1 MPERLLIKVGGS
13 VLTEKGSKGMADCR
27 AIDLVAR
34 DIAGFPDTPLCLVH
48 GAGSFGHPEAHQY
61 RLAHGADRT
70 NRQGI
75 VLTHIAVSRL
85 NQMMVG
91 ALRDAGADAVGIH
104 PLAGSLARA
113 GRLVSLETRPLQHLM
128 DMGIIPVLHGDVV
141 MDETQGVCIVSGDQ
155 IIRYLGEH
163 LPFSRIGLATDVPG
177 VLSREGHVIDEVTP
191 GTNDGIAAMG
201 TRHTDVTGGMEGKIK
216 ELSDLAALGVQSEI
230 FHVSRLLDFLQG
242 RPHGGTRIVC
252 GREHG

>member
-1 MPERLLIKVGGS
+1 MSERLLIKVGGS

-141 MDETQGVCIVSGDQ
+141 MDETQGACIVSGDQ

-216 ELSDLAALGVQSEI
+216 ELSDLAALGIQSEI

>member
-1 MPERLLIKVGGS
+1 MSERLLIKVGGS

-141 MDETQGVCIVSGDQ
+141 MDETQGACIVSGDQ

-216 ELSDLAALGVQSEI
+216 ELSDLAALEIQSEI

>member
-1 MPERLLIKVGGS
+1 MSERLLIKVGGS

-141 MDETQGVCIVSGDQ
+141 MDETQGACIVSGDQ

-177 VLSREGHVIDEVTP
+177 VLSREGHVID
-191 GTNDGIAAMG
+191 
-201 TRHTDVTGGMEGKIK
+201 
-216 ELSDLAALGVQSEI
+216 
-230 FHVSRLLDFLQG
+230 
-242 RPHGGTRIVC
+242 
-252 GREHG
+252 

>member
-1 MPERLLIKVGGS
+1 M
-13 VLTEKGSKGMADCR
+13 LTEKGSKGMADCR

-141 MDETQGVCIVSGDQ
+141 MDETQGACIVSGDQ

-216 ELSDLAALGVQSEI
+216 ELSDLAALGIQSEI